1 MKTSFCVIILDKQ
14 KAPVS
19 LFQYE
24 VTGQKRKYRPYDS
37 LTTALNSHLHLVQ
50 EAECTDRQMGI
61 NRGVESQITMSCCE
75 LCLFKRLYENDQ
87 GEEGKQKGG
96 GGIIIINF

>member
-19 LFQYE
+19 LFQYG

-50 EAECTDRQMGI
+50 EAECTDR
-61 NRGVESQITMSCCE
+61 
-75 LCLFKRLYENDQ
+75 
-87 GEEGKQKGG
+87 
-96 GGIIIINF
+96 